1 MDSTNL
7 REALRDYIKKF
18 IHLSEEEFEL
28 LCDLFSYR
36 KLKKREHLIKA
47 QERCDRIIFT
57 ANGYFRFYH
66 WNDKGIEI
74 TSDFYF
80 APSFITSYTSF
91 LIGEPSLVNVQAM
104 ESMEVLEISKS
115 DLEKLYV
122 KSRNI
127 ETLAR
132 KLAEM
137 IAINSE
143 RHLFLLLGQT
153 AETRYKEL
161 MEKHPQYIQSI
172 PLQYI
177 ASYLGITKE
186 SLSRIRKSIH

>member
-7 REALRDYIKKF
+7 KEALKDYIRKF
-18 IHLSEEEFEL
+18 VHLSDEEFEL
-28 LCDLFSYR
+28 LCDSFSYR
-36 KLKKREHLIKA
+36 RLKKSEHLIKA
-47 QERCDRIIFT
+47 QEYCNRIIFT

-66 WNDKGIEI
+66 WNEKGMEI

-91 LIGEPSLVNVQAM
+91 LTGEPSLVNVQAM
-104 ESMEVLEISKS
+104 EAMEVLEISKS
-115 DLEKLYV
+115 DLEKLYK
-122 KSRNI
+122 KSRNV
-127 ETLAR
+127 ESLAR

-143 RHLFLLLGQT
+143 RHLFLLLGQS
-153 AETRYKEL
+153 AETRYKILLNEHQ
-161 MEKHPQYIQSI
+161 EFIQSI

-177 ASYLGITKE
+177 ASYLGIAKE
-186 SLSRIRKSIH
+186 SLSRIRKTIR